1 MNKSKITKLAIG
13 FGMFFAYFVLARI
26 LENKFS
32 VVSKITNLG
41 SGSNS

>member
-13 FGMFFAYFVLARI
+13 FGMFFAYFVLARF

-32 VVSKITNLG
+32 IVSKITDIG
-41 SGSNS
+41 SSN